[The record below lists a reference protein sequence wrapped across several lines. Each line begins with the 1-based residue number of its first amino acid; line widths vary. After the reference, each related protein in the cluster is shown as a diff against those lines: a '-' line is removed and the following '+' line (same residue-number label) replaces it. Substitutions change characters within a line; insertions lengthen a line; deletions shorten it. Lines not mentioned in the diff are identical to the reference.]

1 MLFCVKVT
9 AFLNT
14 IGIWCK
20 YAYGQIPHALF
31 NIRKPEW
38 SLAQANISQ
47 TFFFYPKRKYFEAS
61 NSPEEIESVY
71 WGYF

>member
-14 IGIWCK
+14 TGIWCK
-20 YAYGQIPHALF
+20 YMYGQIPHALF
-31 NIRKPEW
+31 NIRKDTEVWLKP
-38 SLAQANISQ
+38 ISAKR
-47 TFFFYPKRKYFEAS
+47 FFYPKRKYFEAS